1 MGANPHTN
9 GGLLTQP
16 LDLPDFREYA
26 VPVQRPG
33 TGQVEA
39 TRVLGAFLRDVMT
52 GNDETFRMMAPDEHN
67 SNRLQDVLEV
77 TDRAWNRSEEHTS
90 ELQSLM
96 RNSYAVFCLKK
107 KNTNN
112 AMKFKHTK

>member
-67 SNRLQDVLEV
+67 SNRLPDVLEV
-77 TDRAWNRSEEHTS
+77 TDRAWKAELRPGDHHLAADGRVMAVLSEH
-90 ELQSLM
+90 M
-96 RNSYAVFCLKK
+96 
-107 KNTNN
+107 
-112 AMKFKHTK
+112 

>member
-52 GNDETFRMMAPDEHN
+52 GNDETLRMMAPDEHN
-67 SNRLQDVLEV
+67 SNRLQD
-77 TDRAWNRSEEHTS
+77 RSEEHTS

-96 RNSYAVFCLKK
+96 RTTYAVLCLTKK
-107 KNTNN
+107 KIQVQHTN
-112 AMKFKHTK
+112 